1 MGGIYQIFHQSN
13 KESLSLLHY
22 QSEFKNPPPTFS
34 RRKRFSEI
42 YIDKKKKEL

>member
-42 YIDKKKKEL
+42 YIDKKKEL